1 VDITTTVRFGPY
13 EVTGVV
19 LLHRAWLPS
28 AAPAA
33 TWIHASIPVTT
44 EEVAAVLYGV
54 FDARRMRANDPDV
67 ARRWVA
73 EMVLNGGCTAI
84 EEAHVDVVEARRRG
98 TLDDARWN
106 VCTRLARLAIN
117 ESVS

>member
-1 VDITTTVRFGPY
+1 MDVTTTVRFGPH

-33 TWIHASIPVTT
+33 TWIHASIPVSA
-44 EEVAAVLYGV
+44 EEAAAVLYSAFAACG
-54 FDARRMRANDPDV
+54 MQANDPDV
-67 ARRWVA
+67 ARRRVA

-84 EEAHVDVVEARRRG
+84 EDAHVQVVEARRRG
-98 TLDDARWN
+98 TLDDARWS
-106 VCTRLARLAIN
+106 VCTGLAGLAVGT
-117 ESVS
+117 SVS